1 MWSANCVICEVNRAS
16 AFAVTDIKRC
26 STIGNLSIQNYSK
39 HLKQIKLRFNALDAL
54 RLIIDNSNDKTNFLH
69 KLLLNDRQVANL
81 CETFSNISSGNMK
94 LSKIQLSIIKQP
106 SGFTVHVLGL

>member
-16 AFAVTDIKRC
+16 TFAVTDIKRC

-69 KLLLNDRQVANL
+69 KLLLNDR
-81 CETFSNISSGNMK
+81 
-94 LSKIQLSIIKQP
+94 
-106 SGFTVHVLGL
+106 